1 MRTHVRLPA
10 IVVTSVLAATCGGGT
25 PVPTSPSGQQ
35 SFLTGTWTGTL
46 TIDREGEASTSGNV
60 SWTFAPVD
68 GTNLQTFSVTIR
80 SQNPWLTTTATVTS
94 AITPSNQPPA
104 RISTTGSYP
113 SPRGCTGTMPTSL
126 VSIVRR
132 WRNRHS
138 AATSCCQNRGLRR
151 VYRPW
156 RAADVPSNGLSQG

>member
-1 MRTHVRLPA
+1 MNTYVRLTA
-10 IVVTSVLAATCGGGT
+10 IAASALLAATCGGGT

-46 TIDREGEASTSGNV
+46 TIDREGEPSTSGNV

-80 SQNPWLTTTATVTS
+80 SQNPWLTTTATVSS

-104 RISTTGSYP
+104 RISTQGSYP
-113 SPRGCTGTMPTSL
+113 SPRGCTGTLLSIGNADRTSIDADFSGVDCPSL
-126 VSIVRR
+126 AQSTFRGHVVLSK
-132 WRNRHS
+132 
-138 AATSCCQNRGLRR
+138 TS
-151 VYRPW
+151 
-156 RAADVPSNGLSQG
+156 S

>member
-1 MRTHVRLPA
+1 MNTYVRLTA
-10 IVVTSVLAATCGGGT
+10 IVASALLAATCGGGT

-46 TIDREGEASTSGNV
+46 TIDREGESSTSGNV
-60 SWTFAPVD
+60 SWTFTPVD
-68 GTNLQTFSVTIR
+68 GTNLQTFTVTMR

-113 SPRGCTGTMPTSL
+113 SPRGCTGTMLSVGTADRTSIDPDFSGVDCPSL
-126 VSIVRR
+126 AQS
-132 WRNRHS
+132 
-138 AATSCCQNRGLRR
+138 TFRGH
-151 VYRPW
+151 V
-156 RAADVPSNGLSQG
+156 VLSKTGS

>member
-1 MRTHVRLPA
+1 MNIHVRLPVIIA
-10 IVVTSVLAATCGGGT
+10 TSLLAATCGGGT
-25 PVPTSPSGQQ
+25 PVPTAPSGQQ

-113 SPRGCTGTMPTSL
+113 SPRGCTGTMLSVGNADRTSIDADFSGVDCPSL
-126 VSIVRR
+126 AQSTFRGHVVLSK
-132 WRNRHS
+132 
-138 AATSCCQNRGLRR
+138 TS
-151 VYRPW
+151 
-156 RAADVPSNGLSQG
+156 S